1 MSTQN
6 EPSKKDKKGIEGP
19 YKITKKD
26 IENLTKKLN
35 DIGFEKGDG
44 SSNSYFGKIKQ
55 PKKSDDLIIVS
66 FIKHRKST
74 EPDGLKIISIEKK
87 NYNKDMDKG
96 FSNVKNYKSIIIN
109 LDKETEKKIDKLI
122 EKKFDFD
129 ILDKEQFD
137 IKIDDNKKLPKF
149 DIFKL
154 EGEDKYLNFEQ
165 KEDEKPIEEQEK
177 PIEEEQV
184 KEEKPV
190 QGFSKRK
197 DEEPKEEKKPK
208 IVEEYNEEALTK
220 SKPLGSFG
228 DEEETPIVE
237 IGNTEVETD
246 ASHQTHEPPKLK
258 VSFYDSSDDDKLGM
272 TDSEEE
278 VIEETKKKDDLNSS
292 KDKPDY
298 SDYSDYLDE
307 ESEEESN
314 SDEEEFVEVKPKIIY
329 DKQGNEL
336 LKSSVNLIKMT
347 NGKINKENLGY
358 FLYEGRDLTRSAKEI
373 VEYEEK
379 IEKERDPKKKEE
391 LIKKRNELFKDYKEK
406 LYKYSNELYKESRKR
421 KKVATI
427 ASHKYIMDKLNK
439 LEIK

>member
-1 MSTQN
+1 MSSQ
-6 EPSKKDKKGIEGP
+6 DKKGIEGP

-44 SSNSYFGKIKQ
+44 RSISYFGKIKQ

-66 FIKHRKST
+66 FIKHKKST

-87 NYNKDMDKG
+87 NYNRDMEKG
-96 FSNVKNYKSIIIN
+96 FSNITNYKSIKIN

-137 IKIDDNKKLPKF
+137 IKVDDNKKLPKF
-149 DIFKL
+149 TISKID
-154 EGEDKYLNFEQ
+154 GEDKYLKFEQ
-165 KEDEKPIEEQEK
+165 PKEDKEQEK
-177 PIEEEQV
+177 PIEEEP
-184 KEEKPV
+184 EK
-190 QGFSKRK
+190 
-197 DEEPKEEKKPK
+197 EKKPK
-208 IVEEYNEEALTK
+208 IIEEYNEDAAK
-220 SKPLGSFG
+220 KRLGSFG
-228 DEEETPIVE
+228 DEEETPIVD

-246 ASHQTHEPPKLK
+246 ASHQIHEPPKLN
-258 VSFYDSSDDDKLGM
+258 VSFYDSED
-272 TDSEEE
+272 DSEETIME
-278 VIEETKKKDDLNSS
+278 DNEEEEEIKKKDDLNSS
-292 KDKPDY
+292 KDKSSYSSSY
-298 SDYSDYLDE
+298 SDNSDE
-307 ESEEESN
+307 ESTDEEEEE
-314 SDEEEFVEVKPKIIY
+314 EEEFVEVKPEIIY

-379 IEKERDPKKKEE
+379 IEREKDPKTKEE

-421 KKVATI
+421 KKKATM